1 MKNKL
6 DINIVQIR
14 CDILEIIKSRQFS
27 KKELYNFSRVLNS
40 ELDFPNWIKYDLKKE
55 GENFELH
62 IHHYYSSKEYTI
74 FYTENDNSVNIE
86 FFISFVI
93 DESIIP
99 KDLRKFLVFLS
110 ENLTNLDD
118 LLFVNI
124 DHKKNS
130 QEILYKKFIKNN
142 FNPQS
147 YQ

>member
-6 DINIVQIR
+6 DLNIVQIR
-14 CDILEIIKSRQFS
+14 WDILEIIKSRQFS

-40 ELDFPNWIKYDLKKE
+40 EIDFPNWIKYDLKKE
-55 GENFELH
+55 GDDFELH

-74 FYTENDNSVNIE
+74 FYIGNDNLVNTE
-86 FFISFVI
+86 FFFSFVI

-99 KDLRKFLVFLS
+99 KDLRMFLVFLS

-118 LLFVNI
+118 LLFINI

-130 QEILYKKFIKNN
+130 QEMVYRKFIKNN
-142 FNPQS
+142 FKPQS
-147 YQ
+147 Y